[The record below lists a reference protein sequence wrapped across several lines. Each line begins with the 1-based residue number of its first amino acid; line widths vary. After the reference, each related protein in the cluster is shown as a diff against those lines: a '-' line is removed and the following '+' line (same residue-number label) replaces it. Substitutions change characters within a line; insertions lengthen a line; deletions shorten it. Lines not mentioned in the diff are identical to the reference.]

1 MSKLATAKGR
11 TDRDCQ
17 RCAVFKWFAAVA
29 TQCDKRLTLR
39 FLTAMLEPLQRAT
52 TYENE
57 REHVKDLAQ
66 EVISLLE
73 HRVTELAGATAFGN
87 AYAAVQQQAATK
99 RAARKRERALDPVG
113 IKGGSCY
120 SGVRERHLQ

>member
-1 MSKLATAKGR
+1 MVAGRGAVEGGNEDDDDSEESDAEVEESEAARVLIEHDPLRWLFRRMSKLATAKGR

-57 REHVKDLAQ
+57 REHERLAQ

-73 HRVTELAGATAFGN
+73 HR
-87 AYAAVQQQAATK
+87 
-99 RAARKRERALDPVG
+99 D
-113 IKGGSCY
+113 
-120 SGVRERHLQ
+120 